1 MFHQKYFLKK
11 KRGIYEVA
19 VYKTDIM
26 LTGRFNNI
34 PWQKLEIAADQILWN
49 EAVLLFKVQDQLK
62 GINEDL
68 FVIWNDSRFVF
79 TTQAPGQT
87 PMEDAFLHLVPLLH
101 RIMLQAVVRSVFIF
115 LLMDRNS
122 YCFQRWPGE

>member
-1 MFHQKYFLKK
+1 MFHQKYFPEKK

-49 EAVLLFKVQDQLK
+49 EAVLLFKSTGPVERYQ
-62 GINEDL
+62 
-68 FVIWNDSRFVF
+68 
-79 TTQAPGQT
+79 
-87 PMEDAFLHLVPLLH
+87 
-101 RIMLQAVVRSVFIF
+101 
-115 LLMDRNS
+115 
-122 YCFQRWPGE
+122 